1 MQSLRRLMRIRWSG
15 GLLAVA
21 VAYSLAIQ
29 ALMASVGL
37 GMSAAGTMGQADFAI
52 CSHVPGPSAQAP
64 AAPDDRQLPKPDQ
77 QCPFCF
83 VAAQS
88 AGAVAM
94 LAPVSALP
102 AYSGLPVAGLL
113 DGRLDDT
120 RFVPAF
126 RRTVGDPRA
135 PPQFFV

>member
-37 GMSAAGTMGQADFAI
+37 GMSAAGTMGPAGFAI
-52 CSHVPGPSAQAP
+52 CSHAPGPSAQAP
-64 AAPDDRQLPKPDQ
+64 AAPDDRQVPGPDQ

-88 AGAVAM
+88 AGAAAM
-94 LAPVSALP
+94 LASVSALP
-102 AYSGLPVAGLL
+102 AYSGMQVAGFLH
-113 DGRLDDT
+113 GRRADT
-120 RFVPAF
+120 GFVPVF
-126 RRTVGDPRA
+126 RRTAGDPRA
-135 PPQFFV
+135 PPRFFV